1 MNIAFLFNSDHE
13 SLGCCY
19 GLAVLKRI
27 LDTQELQRVNRH
39 MRVSIGDIL
48 TTLTAIGKG
57 KRSVSYLV
65 ELCHSLYKPKLFNQL
80 IYERIEKTYGMANI
94 YSWLFQNI
102 TIEIAENL
110 HSKLSSDP
118 SYLGAMDVDFSV
130 PLQLKH
136 FRNSLLESYRLRGK
150 YCSIYYYLGEDELPL
165 DVAIQECFEQYG
177 FSVDYED
184 LGCRRTY
191 FDKYDSLK
199 HFKRV
204 EDFMRIF
211 SKFKGLSVDQISNIT
226 LNIEEIHPKLFDA
239 FAAAARSVKRSETE
253 EDYAQI
259 ALTGRR
265 LLEKIADYLFPPQ
278 KSKLNGRDVSENKFK
293 NRLWAY
299 IEQTLKES
307 KAFDSN
313 LLKNLGNEADRL
325 FEVFNTGLH
334 ANTTRVKIKKEFVAL
349 IIWLSDIIAL
359 SPASVRKPYLAY
371 EDKVRGFINKYLKKS
386 DNHNSSS

>member
-13 SLGCCY
+13 SLGGCY

-39 MRVSIGDIL
+39 MRVSIGDIP

-57 KRSVSYLV
+57 KRSISFLV

-80 IYERIEKTYGMANI
+80 IYERIEKTYGMATI
-94 YSWLFQNI
+94 YCWLFQNM
-102 TIEIAENL
+102 TIEIAEKL

-118 SYLGAMDVDFSV
+118 SYLGAMDVDFSI

-136 FRNSLLESYRLRGK
+136 FRNSLVESYRLRGK
-150 YCSIYYYLGEDELPL
+150 HCSIFYYIREDEPPL
-165 DVAIQECFEQYG
+165 DVAVQECFEQYG
-177 FSVDYED
+177 FSVNYED

-191 FDKYDSLK
+191 FDDYDNLR

-204 EDFMRIF
+204 EDFKRIF

-239 FAAAARSVKRSETE
+239 FASAARSVKRSETE

-278 KSKLNGRDVSENKFK
+278 KSKWNGRDIGKNNYK

-307 KAFDSN
+307 KAIDSN
-313 LLKNLGNEADRL
+313 LLQKLGNETDRL
-325 FEVFNTGLH
+325 FKVFNTGLH
-334 ANTTRVKIKKEFVAL
+334 ANTTRVKIEKEFVAL
-349 IIWLSDIIAL
+349 IIWLSDMIAL

-371 EDKVRGFINKYLKKS
+371 EEKVKNFTKKILKKLI
-386 DNHNSSS
+386 NHNSST